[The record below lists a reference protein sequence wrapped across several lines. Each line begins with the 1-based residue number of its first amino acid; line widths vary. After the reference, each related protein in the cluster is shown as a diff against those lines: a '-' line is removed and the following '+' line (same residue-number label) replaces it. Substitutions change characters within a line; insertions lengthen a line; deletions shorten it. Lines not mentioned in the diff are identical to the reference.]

1 MKQKHTFYRRK
12 LTKKIAEVSPSN
24 NNYSFRIINHSTQQH
39 TTTTTTTTITSVAI
53 LAQVRRL
60 PHGIFG
66 GLGGVVAS
74 HLLEA
79 SRSPDLFGQEF
90 VCCFG
95 MSPAGDNFSVGMFR
109 FVPSQL
115 VYPQFDDLGNS
126 PENSL
131 VQPDGYNLFV
141 SEFKCVPSLLTCP
154 NPVDLM
160 VHFLDMMMPAALVVV
175 SLFLLV
181 RVCGSAP
188 SLLPWRA
195 GNCGGF
201 ACLSVLGS
209 TQSIWRIKGKGKK
222 ERNCFYGS
230 SAFCFSHASFS
241 AVASAMMVPLVL
253 SAAPDVAAAF
263 VYLFSDAFV
272 RGFAS
277 VFFLTLGVAFD
288 IRSSVA
294 ATLFFFKQKSAAA
307 TWCAALWA
315 AALVYKFSDAFVHGF
330 ALVVSLA
337 LGEACVIWFAAA
349 ASLFCCEQSMAA
361 APV

>member
-1 MKQKHTFYRRK
+1 M
-12 LTKKIAEVSPSN
+12 
-24 NNYSFRIINHSTQQH
+24 
-39 TTTTTTTTITSVAI
+39 
-53 LAQVRRL
+53 
-60 PHGIFG
+60 
-66 GLGGVVAS
+66 GGVVAS

-95 MSPAGDNFSVGMFR
+95 MSPAGDNFSVGMFQ
-109 FVPSQL
+109 FVPSLL

-126 PENSL
+126 LENSL
-131 VQPDGYNLFV
+131 VQPDCYNLSV
-141 SEFKCVPSLLTCP
+141 GEFKYVPSLLTCP

-201 ACLSVLGS
+201 ACVSALGS
-209 TQSIWRIKGKGKK
+209 TQRRRRIKGKGKK

-230 SAFCFSHASFS
+230 SVFCFSQTSFS

-272 RGFAS
+272 RGFAT

-288 IRSSVA
+288 IRSCVA
-294 ATLFFFKQKSAAA
+294 ASLFFFKQKSAAA

-315 AALVYKFSDAFVHGF
+315 PALVYKFSDAFVW
-330 ALVVSLA
+330 
-337 LGEACVIWFAAA
+337 WFPW
-349 ASLFCCEQSMAA
+349 L
-361 APV
+361 